1 MMASGNKFYSYELR
15 IYFSVCMCVC
25 VCVCVYEHTQISSV
39 TLLGATAFYY

>member
-15 IYFSVCMCVC
+15 IYFSVCVC
-25 VCVCVYEHTQISSV
+25 VCEHTQISSV

>member
-25 VCVCVYEHTQISSV
+25 VYEHTQISSV